1 MKIIAY
7 GVILL
12 SLALVGTA
20 SAYLINCDC
29 KTELPVGEPLVITG
43 TSNLPPGASFQMIF
57 YKSKPSVRQID
68 QKTFTIQAG
77 GIWSVTFETT
87 NLLAGEYNLQII
99 DNPKYPLGSASD
111 ATVSKPKTIRIID
124 RSTELTI
131 SSPQVQNFDG
141 ILDITGKGSL
151 LGNRGVQISVT
162 APSGSIIFGPTYI
175 ETDSTGAFSQ
185 QITITESGTYRV
197 RFADANGYI
206 TTYDFTIRGSTGPTA
221 APTSE
226 PSGPVVTAST
236 PASRAAPAYFA
247 VDTRSGPVIITTSV
261 GIDWIMEVSD
271 EDGAV
276 QKVNAQGN
284 VNPEQVQ
291 ITARGGM
298 VYVKMYP
305 VMFTEEGTAT
315 LSVRN
320 ADSVTVSAAAASY
333 FGDIAT
339 TPTQESPLPLV
350 LVILA
355 AGIAAI
361 CRRQP

>member
-1 MKIIAY
+1 MKTIAC

-12 SLALVGTA
+12 SLVLVGTA

-29 KTELPVGEPLVITG
+29 ETELPVGEPLVITG
-43 TSNLPPGASFQMIF
+43 TSNIPPGVSFQMIF
-57 YKSKPSVRQID
+57 YKSRPSVRQIS
-68 QKTFTIQAG
+68 QQNFTIQEG
-77 GIWSVTFETT
+77 GAWSVTFETT
-87 NLLAGEYNLQII
+87 GLLAGEYNLQIA
-99 DNPKYPLGSASD
+99 DNKAYPFGSASE
-111 ATVSKPKTIRIID
+111 ATVAKPKTIQIID
-124 RSTELTI
+124 RSTELVIT
-131 SSPQVQNFDG
+131 SPGVQNFDG
-141 ILDITGKGSL
+141 MLDITGKGSL
-151 LGNRGVQISVT
+151 LGNRGVQVTVT

-175 ETDSTGAFSQ
+175 ETDSTGAFSRQ
-185 QITITESGTYRV
+185 VTITESGTYRV

-206 TTYDFTIRGSTGPTA
+206 TTNEFTIRGSTGPTA
-221 APTSE
+221 TPTAE
-226 PSGPVVTAST
+226 PAGPVVTAST
-236 PASRAAPAYFA
+236 TASRDAPAYFA
-247 VDTRSGPVIITTSV
+247 VDTRSGTVTITTSV
-261 GIDWIMEVSD
+261 GIDWVVEVSD

-284 VNPEQVQ
+284 LNPEEVR

-298 VYVKMYP
+298 VYVKVYP
-305 VMFTEEGTAT
+305 VTFSDQGTAT

-320 ADSVTVSAAAASY
+320 ADSVTVSADAASY

-339 TPTQESPLPLV
+339 TPTQESPLPLF

>member
-1 MKIIAY
+1 MKTIACV
-7 GVILL
+7 VILL

-20 SAYLINCDC
+20 SGYLINCEC

-43 TSNLPPGASFQMIF
+43 TSSIPPGVSFQMTF
-57 YKSKPSVRQID
+57 YKSRPSVRQID
-68 QKTFTIQAG
+68 QQSFTIQEG
-77 GIWSVTFETT
+77 GAWSVTFETT
-87 NLLAGEYNLQII
+87 DLLAGEYNLQIA
-99 DNPKYPLGSASD
+99 DNTDYPFGGASD

-141 ILDITGKGSL
+141 MLDITGKGSL

-162 APSGSIIFGPTYI
+162 GPSGSIIFGPTYI
-175 ETDSTGAFSQ
+175 ETDTTGAFSQ
-185 QITITESGTYRV
+185 QITITESGVHRV
-197 RFADANGYI
+197 RFADENGYI

-221 APTSE
+221 VPTSE
-226 PSGPVVTAST
+226 PTGPVVTAST
-236 PASRAAPAYFA
+236 TASRDAPAYFA
-247 VDTRSGPVIITTSV
+247 VDTRSGTVTIMTSI
-261 GIDWIMEVSD
+261 GIDWIIEVSD
-271 EDGAV
+271 EDAVV
-276 QKVNAQGN
+276 QKINAQGN
-284 VNPEQVQ
+284 LNPEEVR

-298 VYVKMYP
+298 VYVKVYP
-305 VMFTEEGTAT
+305 VTFAEQGTAT

-320 ADSVTVSAAAASY
+320 ADSVTVSADAASY